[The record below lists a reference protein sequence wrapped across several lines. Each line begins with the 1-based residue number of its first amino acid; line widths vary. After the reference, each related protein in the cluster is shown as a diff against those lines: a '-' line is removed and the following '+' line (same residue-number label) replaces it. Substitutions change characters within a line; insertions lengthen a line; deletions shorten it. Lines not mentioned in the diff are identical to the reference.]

1 METLDLGQVVPNIGV
16 GTVTALDP
24 TAKPTITKSTSST
37 NTDIKYDFGIPSPA
51 TFATPAFD
59 DTTSAYTSLTES
71 NTAAETASNAI
82 VSGNNFF
89 TMLSNMKKS
98 FSAIIQGLK
107 FLGTNVGAITG
118 ITSDLNGESETVAA
132 SIKAVNEVNTSL
144 SDLTVY
150 KKETYVPDDLFDQ
163 IIFNKIGSAVLMQFG
178 KFARA
183 FGNNEGTISIGVV
196 PEGYRPRFAANFII
210 PATLNGVA
218 MYIAINTSGKISVRT
233 ASAIVSGAN
242 SYTSVLYLS

>member
-16 GTVTALDP
+16 GTVTALNP

-51 TFATPAFD
+51 TFAEPVFN
-59 DTTSAYTSLTES
+59 DTTSTYASLTES

-132 SIKAVNEVNTSL
+132 SIKAVNTLNASL
-144 SDLTVY
+144 NSEYKKCIEIILYSCAISPDGTVIDLTALDNRINNDIKSISVSFADQNTLGVY
-150 KKETYVPDDLFDQ
+150 A
-163 IIFNKIGSAVLMQFG
+163 NGSAV
-178 KFARA
+178 K
-183 FGNNEGTISIGVV
+183 
-196 PEGYRPRFAANFII
+196 Y
-210 PATLNGVA
+210 NGFWRLYA
-218 MYIAINTSGKISVRT
+218 YS
-233 ASAIVSGAN
+233 SAIAYFSLTCIC
-242 SYTSVLYLS
+242 YY

>member
-51 TFATPAFD
+51 TFAEPVFN
-59 DTTSAYTSLTES
+59 DTTNTYASLTES

-132 SIKAVNEVNTSL
+132 SIKAVNTLNASLNDLNKKTGYINSSNSFTPARIIVIQRTIDYNNGMGEIDISEMGIIPISMIGVNVVGSQAIYGAFG
-144 SDLTVY
+144 S
-150 KKETYVPDDLFDQ
+150 
-163 IIFNKIGSAVLMQFG
+163 IISAQTIRAVL
-178 KFARA
+178 
-183 FGNNEGTISIGVV
+183 NNTGYNGALPTIFTMCCSI
-196 PEGYRPRFAANFII
+196 N
-210 PATLNGVA
+210 
-218 MYIAINTSGKISVRT
+218 MS
-233 ASAIVSGAN
+233 
-242 SYTSVLYLS
+242 